1 MEKER
6 LLLAVK
12 EAMENAPKKE
22 KKPPIE
28 PSFEKSIEE
37 KKFEFPKYNM
47 VDEMLLSKRFHYD
60 VKRVI
65 RAMVDAEAPLS
76 EEWLLKRTVFLF
88 GGREKV
94 TSVVRERFDVL
105 MQDLQDAGIVRKNG
119 FLYLQDREIPMLRV
133 PMENQ
138 EPRDMKY
145 IDVQELANG
154 LRQLLKQ
161 NVTAEKDGLF
171 KLLANQLG
179 FARIGDAME
188 TRLQGA
194 LALIAQEVE
203 VNGEMLSLKNG

>member
-1 MEKER
+1 
-6 LLLAVK
+6 VK
-12 EAMENAPKKE
+12 EALENAPKKE
-22 KKPPIE
+22 KKPPME

-47 VDEMLLSKRFHYD
+47 VDEMLLGKRFNYD
-60 VKRVI
+60 VKRVV

-76 EEWLLKRTVFLF
+76 EEWLLKRTVSLF

-105 MQDLQDAGIVRKNG
+105 MRDLQDEGIVRKNG

-133 PMENQ
+133 PMEHQ

-203 VNGEMLSLKNG
+203 VNGEMLSLKNGQ

>member
-1 MEKER
+1 
-6 LLLAVK
+6 
-12 EAMENAPKKE
+12 
-22 KKPPIE
+22 
-28 PSFEKSIEE
+28 
-37 KKFEFPKYNM
+37 
-47 VDEMLLSKRFHYD
+47 
-60 VKRVI
+60 
-65 RAMVDAEAPLS
+65 MVDADAPLS

-203 VNGEMLSLKNG
+203 VNGEMLSLKNGQ